1 MSFRTK
7 SPMGRALIACTAMS
21 VLGVGCALT
30 DYGLSHGLLWRPAGD
45 GLRKEIARAIPAL
58 MPVAEKAVV
67 MLATWSGAEPLVALA
82 RALPVGAHG
91 AAPADHVDPPLVT
104 AAMVPIAMPTAPAKP
119 DAMPDVNRGVKAD
132 RLEMPELSVAKL
144 TLPEPEL
151 IPEGASAALFL
162 MSPSIVAAEAAPAST
177 PESASSAAIVA
188 GPVASAGRPSLI
200 QPPTKNPFVSTAT
213 AAASGSAPATATAKI
228 TWNDL
233 VRMASMK
240 GGDGEEPTK
249 IFGAL
254 TEKEFRARELRCMAT
269 AIYFEARDE
278 SVRGQIAVGQVI
290 MTRVRS
296 EFYPNTICGVV
307 FQGQWNRNACQFSFA
322 CDGIPDVPKEQKEWE
337 TALDVAK
344 QVVSGKVYL
353 NDIADATH
361 YHAVYV
367 HPDWIKE
374 VKRIKQIGGHIFY
387 KAPYVIPLAS
397 DPAYQTL

>member
-1 MSFRTK
+1 
-7 SPMGRALIACTAMS
+7 
-21 VLGVGCALT
+21 
-30 DYGLSHGLLWRPAGD
+30 
-45 GLRKEIARAIPAL
+45 
-58 MPVAEKAVV
+58 
-67 MLATWSGAEPLVALA
+67 
-82 RALPVGAHG
+82 
-91 AAPADHVDPPLVT
+91 
-104 AAMVPIAMPTAPAKP
+104 
-119 DAMPDVNRGVKAD
+119 
-132 RLEMPELSVAKL
+132 
-144 TLPEPEL
+144 
-151 IPEGASAALFL
+151 
-162 MSPSIVAAEAAPAST
+162 
-177 PESASSAAIVA
+177 
-188 GPVASAGRPSLI
+188 
-200 QPPTKNPFVSTAT
+200 
-213 AAASGSAPATATAKI
+213 
-228 TWNDL
+228 
-233 VRMASMK
+233 MK

-278 SVRGQIAVGQVI
+278 FVRGQIAVGQVI